1 MPKTNSRAIGKLL
14 EAHKILKKQGRSADT
29 SAGQAFALD
38 LVRHLETGKPG
49 IVTYGGKEVAFKP
62 SDVRVSRT
70 RVSLGNIEIGLTSLQ
85 GGEDGEYEAVVI
97 ANETDQDRETVPV
110 RIEKAA

>member
-1 MPKTNSRAIGKLL
+1 MPKTNTRAIGKLL
-14 EAHKILKKQGRSADT
+14 DAHKILKKQGRSADT

-49 IVTYGGKEVAFKP
+49 IVTFNGQPHTFKP

-85 GGEDGEYEAVVI
+85 GGDDGEYEAVVHT
-97 ANETDQDRETVPV
+97 NETDQDIETVPV